1 LSGADPVIEL
11 PPGGG
16 RQGRPGL
23 RLRIAATAGIVA
35 LAGLSVARHASASFD
50 EPSTPIGDVAS
61 SDGIVSGTVRLTGN
75 RLVFF
80 SGDRFR
86 SNRSNLAVNFA
97 SGGSLVLCPHS
108 QVQVLAAGQNTG
120 VMLAFAEGGSEEPF
134 PVHPNDVVM
143 TPDWRIQ
150 MIGDVHPGDL
160 GELQLSTTRRGDLCL
175 SGAVQ
180 SGAYFHIS
188 QLIGDAAFNFP
199 AQGSVR
205 IANRS
210 MESYPAGCSC
220 ESASSAGETPAAA
233 PAASPAGIPQPPVA
247 ASPVPAA
254 TLPMAAPTPA
264 SSDVGS
270 KKKQRPQDVAGYVRS
285 FIHFVFGR

>member
-1 LSGADPVIEL
+1 M
-11 PPGGG
+11 
-16 RQGRPGL
+16 
-23 RLRIAATAGIVA
+23 VA
-35 LAGLSVARHASASFD
+35 LAGLSAARHASASFD
-50 EPSTPIGDVAS
+50 EPSIPIGDVAS
-61 SDGIVSGTVRLTGN
+61 LDGTVSGTVRLTGN

-86 SNRSNLAVNFA
+86 SNQSNLAVNFA

-120 VMLAFAEGGSEEPF
+120 VMLAFADGGSEQPF
-134 PVHPNDVVM
+134 PVHPNDIVM
-143 TPDWRIQ
+143 TPDWRIE
-150 MIGDVHPGDL
+150 MVGDVHQGDL

-205 IANRS
+205 IANGS
-210 MESYPAGCSC
+210 MESYPSGCSC
-220 ESASSAGETPAAA
+220 ESASSAGETPAAPAAA
-233 PAASPAGIPQPPVA
+233 PASVPQPPLA
-247 ASPVPAA
+247 ASPVSAA
-254 TLPMAAPTPA
+254 TPPLVAPSPA
-264 SSDVGS
+264 NSDAVS

-285 FIHFVFGR
+285 LFHFVFGR

>member
-1 LSGADPVIEL
+1 M
-11 PPGGG
+11 
-16 RQGRPGL
+16 
-23 RLRIAATAGIVA
+23 VA
-35 LAGLSVARHASASFD
+35 LAGLSAVRHASASFD

-86 SNRSNLAVNFA
+86 SNQSNLAVNFA

-108 QVQVLAAGQNTG
+108 QVQVLAVGQNTG

-205 IANRS
+205 IANGS

-220 ESASSAGETPAAA
+220 ESASSASETLAVA
-233 PAASPAGIPQPPVA
+233 PGASPATYSA
-247 ASPVPAA
+247 AAGSR
-254 TLPMAAPTPA
+254 LPGSGCDSTEGCAEPRKFRRRLKEETAPSGRRRLRAFLHPRCLRPLRQ
-264 SSDVGS
+264 VGRQQ
-270 KKKQRPQDVAGYVRS
+270 KPCP
-285 FIHFVFGR
+285 

>member
-1 LSGADPVIEL
+1 M
-11 PPGGG
+11 
-16 RQGRPGL
+16 
-23 RLRIAATAGIVA
+23 VA
-35 LAGLSVARHASASFD
+35 LAGLAAARHASASFD
-50 EPSTPIGDVAS
+50 ESSIPIGDVAS
-61 SDGIVSGTVRLTGN
+61 LDGTVFGTVRLTGN

-86 SNRSNLAVNFA
+86 SNQSNLAVNFA

-108 QVQVLAAGQNTG
+108 QVQVLAARQNSG
-120 VMLAFAEGGSEEPF
+120 VMLAFAEGGSEQPF
-134 PVHPNDVVM
+134 PVHSNDIVM
-143 TPDWRIQ
+143 TPDWRIE
-150 MIGDVHPGDL
+150 MVGDVHPGDL

-188 QLIGDAAFNFP
+188 QLLGEAAFNFP

-205 IANRS
+205 IANGS

-220 ESASSAGETPAAA
+220 ESSSSAGETSAAA
-233 PAASPAGIPQPPVA
+233 PAASPASIPQPSIA

-254 TLPMAAPTPA
+254 TPPLAAPNPA
-264 SSDVGS
+264 NSDSVS
-270 KKKQRPQDVAGYVRS
+270 KKKQHPQDVAGYVRS

>member
-1 LSGADPVIEL
+1 M
-11 PPGGG
+11 
-16 RQGRPGL
+16 
-23 RLRIAATAGIVA
+23 VA
-35 LAGLSVARHASASFD
+35 LAGLSAARHASASFD
-50 EPSTPIGDVAS
+50 EPNIPIGDVAS

-86 SNRSNLAVNFA
+86 SNQSNLAVNFA

-108 QVQVLAAGQNTG
+108 QVQVLAAGPNTG

-134 PVHPNDVVM
+134 PVHPNDIVM
-143 TPDWRIQ
+143 TPDWRIE
-150 MIGDVHPGDL
+150 MVGDVHRGDL

-180 SGAYFHIS
+180 SGAFFHIS

-205 IANRS
+205 IANGS
-210 MESYPAGCSC
+210 MLSYPAGCSC
-220 ESASSAGETPAAA
+220 DSAPPTGETPAAA
-233 PAASPAGIPQPPVA
+233 PAASPASFPQPPVA
-247 ASPVPAA
+247 VSPLPAA
-254 TLPMAAPTPA
+254 TPPTAAPSPVN
-264 SSDVGS
+264 SDAGS

-285 FIHFVFGR
+285 LIHFVFGR